1 MRRFGNLQRA
11 PHRYATRKGE
21 KMKTCRE
28 LVPSTIEGLEVPCS
42 NPVEKDEFCLEHAE
56 VRVSIDEE
64 AGKKK
69 LHVHIVYSE

>member
-1 MRRFGNLQRA
+1 
-11 PHRYATRKGE
+11 
-21 KMKTCRE
+21 MKTCRE